1 MFLQIRTVIA
11 DALRIDEEVNGLLKY
26 CTNHGKIVKEIKPGG
41 IINRGNDQG
50 QPLVTVIVVY
60 EEKN

>member
-1 MFLQIRTVIA
+1 M
-11 DALRIDEEVNGLLKY
+11 NGFLKY
-26 CTNHGKIVKEIKPGG
+26 CANHGKIVKEIKPGG